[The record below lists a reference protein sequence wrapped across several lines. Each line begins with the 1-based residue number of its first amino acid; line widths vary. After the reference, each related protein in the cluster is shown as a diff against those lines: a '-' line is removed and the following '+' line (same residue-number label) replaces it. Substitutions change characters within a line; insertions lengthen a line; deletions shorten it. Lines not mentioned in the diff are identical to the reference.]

1 MKITL
6 LTGKTYDIETAVG
19 FPLKVVKS
27 PRAKRLTLRID
38 QQERLPVLTLPN
50 RCTAKRA
57 VEFVL
62 SYKEWIEQA
71 LSKIPETRKF
81 THGDE
86 ICFFGRTL
94 KIVHTPRRRCGV
106 MEEDGSFCV
115 SGSAEF
121 LHRRVKDYLKKQACI
136 ELWKRSKQAAEQI
149 GCRLNDVTIKDTK
162 SRWGSCSSLH
172 NINYNWRIS
181 LAPEC
186 VISYMVAHEVSHL
199 KHQDHSRAFWKCVK
213 ELYPQAEEGKNW
225 LRRYGKELYSYE

>member
-71 LSKIPETRKF
+71 LSKIPETKKF

-86 ICFFGRTL
+86 ICFFGRN
-94 KIVHTPRRRCGV
+94 
-106 MEEDGSFCV
+106 
-115 SGSAEF
+115 AENCS
-121 LHRRVKDYLKKQACI
+121 YPPAG
-136 ELWKRSKQAAEQI
+136 AA
-149 GCRLNDVTIKDTK
+149 
-162 SRWGSCSSLH
+162 
-172 NINYNWRIS
+172 
-181 LAPEC
+181 A
-186 VISYMVAHEVSHL
+186 
-199 KHQDHSRAFWKCVK
+199 
-213 ELYPQAEEGKNW
+213 
-225 LRRYGKELYSYE
+225 

>member
-94 KIVHTPRRRCGV
+94 KIVHTPPPALRRNGRRRQP
-106 MEEDGSFCV
+106 
-115 SGSAEF
+115 
-121 LHRRVKDYLKKQACI
+121 LRVRQ
-136 ELWKRSKQAAEQI
+136 R
-149 GCRLNDVTIKDTK
+149 
-162 SRWGSCSSLH
+162 
-172 NINYNWRIS
+172 RIS
-181 LAPEC
+181 SSP
-186 VISYMVAHEVSHL
+186 
-199 KHQDHSRAFWKCVK
+199 
-213 ELYPQAEEGKNW
+213 G
-225 LRRYGKELYSYE
+225 

>member
-71 LSKIPETRKF
+71 LSKIPETKNSPTATKSAF
-81 THGDE
+81 
-86 ICFFGRTL
+86 
-94 KIVHTPRRRCGV
+94 
-106 MEEDGSFCV
+106 
-115 SGSAEF
+115 SAE
-121 LHRRVKDYLKKQACI
+121 R
-136 ELWKRSKQAAEQI
+136 
-149 GCRLNDVTIKDTK
+149 
-162 SRWGSCSSLH
+162 
-172 NINYNWRIS
+172 
-181 LAPEC
+181 
-186 VISYMVAHEVSHL
+186 
-199 KHQDHSRAFWKCVK
+199 
-213 ELYPQAEEGKNW
+213 
-225 LRRYGKELYSYE
+225 